1 MFLLVPGRHVGA
13 HPDGHQHGVSVSTD
27 YVVFTSKHIFQ
38 RIAEYKHS
46 TIGNHLKEGHKLLLK
61 QLIYKTNLQF

>member
-1 MFLLVPGRHVGA
+1 MFLLVSGRHVGA

-27 YVVFTSKHIFQ
+27 YVVFTSKHIIQ
-38 RIAEYKHS
+38 RITEYKRF
-46 TIGNHLKEGHKLLLK
+46 TLGNHLKEGHKLLLK